1 MKVVSIKENHIF
13 RRLYNKG
20 KSAVTPHLALYA
32 RRNGRDHGRLGITVS
47 TKLGK
52 AVHRNKVRRRLRE
65 IYRLHQAELL
75 PGWDVVVVA
84 RVRAA
89 HSSYAAL
96 EKSFLQAVDKLGL
109 RQKGSGK
116 GQRS

>member
-1 MKVVSIKENHIF
+1 MKVISIKENHIF
-13 RRLYNKG
+13 RRLYHKG

-32 RRNGRDHGRLGITVS
+32 RRNGRDHSRLGITVS

-52 AVHRNKVRRRLRE
+52 AVRRNKVRRRLRE
-65 IYRLHQAELL
+65 IYRLHQSELL
-75 PGWDVVVVA
+75 PGWDMVVVA

-96 EKSFLQAVDKLGL
+96 EKSFLQAADKLGL
-109 RQKGSGK
+109 RQKPDRK
-116 GQRS
+116 ENRS